1 MFSRMLNDSH
11 HSDTHLCLSL
21 IYREERSKKNKWKIC
36 ANNGF
41 FYSWCNDGENLAVQ
55 DFEVMSSELAK
66 IVFYV
71 LAKIM
76 QTLNICRFTKIFL
89 RFKSIDFF
97 LLNSYCCYFFLF
109 FNFTVFLLNIVMLRF
124 LFVFISYFHCTSFSY
139 VVYINVFGYVEKFS
153 AQSTCQFSDV
163 CTKK

>member
-1 MFSRMLNDSH
+1 MLNDSH

-97 LLNSYCCYFFLF
+97 LLNSYCCYFFNFLILLF
-109 FNFTVFLLNIVMLRF
+109 FSSSLCYGFVLFLYHIFIVLHSFMLS
-124 LFVFISYFHCTSFSY
+124 I
-139 VVYINVFGYVEKFS
+139 
-153 AQSTCQFSDV
+153 
-163 CTKK
+163 